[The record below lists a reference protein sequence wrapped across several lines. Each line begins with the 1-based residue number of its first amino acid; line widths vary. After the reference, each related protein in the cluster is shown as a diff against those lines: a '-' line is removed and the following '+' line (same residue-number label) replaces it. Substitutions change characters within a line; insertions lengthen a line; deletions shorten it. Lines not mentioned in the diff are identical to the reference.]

1 MHRKLAPLAVVVI
14 AAVISVVATAKDL
27 DVPSLWRTCQRD
39 SDCSPITRCGSC
51 CGDDAINKEKIEDYA
66 DLYRQECQNARPHV
80 LAITANLYVSKGFA
94 NLGGSDFFSGGCRR
108 ASCTERDQAVRPS
121 QALERDRPRRVAIRN
136 S

>member
-1 MHRKLAPLAVVVI
+1 MATFNVLHNYAAGQRQAESAENLTYGIPDLHSIGSMHRKLAPLAVVVI

-66 DLYRQECQNARPHV
+66 DLYRQECQNARPPCPCYYRKPV
-80 LAITANLYVSKGFA
+80 CKQGVCE
-94 NLGGSDFFSGGCRR
+94 LGR
-108 ASCTERDQAVRPS
+108 
-121 QALERDRPRRVAIRN
+121 
-136 S
+136 